1 MSKKIL
7 GLDLGTN
14 SIGWAYVTE
23 DETQNESEI
32 KQIGA
37 RVIQFDNFVS
47 TETGKESKEPLK
59 DFAGGKGISPNAG
72 RTKSRGARR
81 NLDRYQLRRENLL
94 EVLTK
99 TNIINSE
106 TKLCEDGKQTTFQTW
121 ELRAKAASEKI
132 ELNEFARVLLAIN
145 KKRGYKSSRKAKNS
159 EDGQAIDGMGIAKIL
174 YEENI
179 TPGQYVFQKLKTG
192 KKNVDDFY
200 RSDLQSEFDKVWNFQ
215 KEFYPEILTDAFYK
229 DLQGKGQKAT
239 SALFWTKYQFNT
251 ADIKDIDNDLKN
263 EKTVKLHARDQK
275 KLQAYK
281 WRSEAVSK
289 QLDKEQV
296 AYVLTEINNNL
307 SKSSGL
313 LGEISERSKELIFNN
328 ETVGQNQ
335 YNQLLKNRH
344 SRLKKQ
350 VFYRQDYLDEFEKI
364 WTTQVKHHAQL
375 TDKLK
380 EEIRDIV
387 IFYQRKLKSQK
398 GLISFCEF
406 ESREIDVSTGSTS
419 KKKTIGMRVAP
430 KSSPLFQE
438 FKIWQNLHNVIMKQ
452 GSINRNDEPN
462 LATEEKEALFEE
474 LNLKGNLKSERLI
487 EILGY
492 KPKDYKVNFTQLE
505 GNRTNQSLYN
515 AYLKI
520 LEIEGYNEDL
530 LKLSDKDE
538 INVDELK
545 TPAYEIKEMVKAI
558 FETLEINTKILE
570 FDAELDGKEFENQ
583 ASYQLWH
590 LLYSAEDDT
599 KKYSQED
606 ISLYGNDNIGLKKQL
621 CAKFGFKP
629 EHAKILA
636 NVVFQDDYGSLSTKA
651 MRKIYPYI
659 KESKYSVACAYV
671 STDYSKL
678 SQREDDIYDKLA
690 KNYRH
695 SKWVDKTE
703 NETRT
708 LKSKLDLL
716 PKNSLRNPVVE
727 KILNQMVNVVNTL
740 IDKEN
745 DQLKSEGKEPNFQF
759 DEIRIELARELKKN
773 AKERAE
779 MTTNINSAKTENDKI
794 KDFIKRDFPNVP
806 NPTKNDIIRYKLYQ
820 ELVSNS
826 YKDLYTNKKI
836 EYHNLFG
843 KEYDIDHIIPQSRLF
858 DDSFSNKVLVPRQ
871 ANLNKS
877 NQTAFDYMETKGED
891 AMSKYKSVIDDL
903 YEKKKISKAK
913 YQKLQKRSSE
923 IGEGFIERDLRDSQ
937 YIAKK
942 AKELLFGITRSV
954 VSSSGQI
961 TDRLRE
967 DWDLV
972 NIMKELNL
980 PKYRALGLTEMEER
994 KYGQKVEVIKDWT
1007 KRNDHRH
1014 HAMDALTIAFT
1025 KRSFIQYLNNLNARR
1040 NEKSDDTISNA
1051 KGRTSMDT
1059 SKLKLSTRD
1068 VLGIEEKETEIR
1080 IDDQGNKK
1088 RVFKLPIA
1096 NFRQAAKEH
1105 LENVIVSHKAK
1116 NKVVTKNKNKVRG
1129 SNKVQDALTPRGQL
1143 HKETVYGKY
1152 HYYEQKEEK
1161 VGAKFDKDT
1170 IEKVGNPLYKKLLLQ
1185 RLEENGNDPKKAFT
1199 GKNTLEKNPIYLNVE
1214 KTKVLPEKVKLVW
1227 LEEDFSIRKDVTPDL
1242 KIDKVIDKAVRTV
1255 LEIRLKEFGGDAKK
1269 AFSDLDKNPI
1279 WLNKE
1284 KGIAIKRVTISGVK
1298 NAEALH
1304 YKKDHF
1310 GKPILDTNGNKIAI
1324 DFVQTGNNHHV
1335 AVYRDEKGNL
1345 QEKVVPLF
1353 EAVARVNNELPIIF
1367 KNPKEIIDLVLER
1380 EITDEIILNN
1390 LPEKDWQFLF
1400 TMKQNELFVFPNEK
1414 TGFNPAEIDLLDP
1427 KNKKLISPNLFRV
1440 QKISTK
1446 NYLFRHHLETK
1457 VSFDINNENKSKEE
1471 RKKQAKEIENKL
1483 RKIAW
1488 ELIQTPDNLKGIIK
1502 LRTNH
1507 LGDIIGV
1514 GEY

>member
-1 MSKKIL
+1 MKKIL

-14 SIGWAYVTE
+14 SIGWAYITE
-23 DETQNESEI
+23 SETQNESEI
-32 KQIGA
+32 KQIGV
-37 RVIQFDNFVS
+37 RVNPLTVDEQQNF
-47 TETGKESKEPLK
+47 EKGKAITTNADRTLK
-59 DFAGGKGISPNAG
+59 
-72 RTKSRGARR
+72 RGARR
-81 NLDRYQLRRENLL
+81 NLDRYQFRRKNLL

-99 TNIINSE
+99 ANIINAE

-121 ELRAKAASEKI
+121 ALRAKAATDRI

-159 EDGQAIDGMGIAKIL
+159 EEGQAIDGMGIAKKL
-174 YEENI
+174 YEDNS
-179 TPGQYVFQKLKTG
+179 TPGQFVFQNLKDG
-192 KKNVDDFY
+192 KKVIPDFY

-215 KEFYPEILTDAFYK
+215 KQFYPEILTDELYQALK
-229 DLQGKGQKAT
+229 NQGKD
-239 SALFWTKYQFNT
+239 NT
-251 ADIKDIDNDLKN
+251 RKRILAIAKIYTAEIKELEDSLINTNTIKLNKN
-263 EKTVKLHARDQK
+263 DQK

-296 AYVLTEINNNL
+296 ALVLTEINNNL
-307 SKSSGL
+307 SKSSGY
-313 LGEISERSKELIFNN
+313 LGAISDRSKELYFNH

-335 YNQLLKNRH
+335 YKQLIKNRH
-344 SRLKKQ
+344 TPLTNQ

-364 WTTQVKHHAQL
+364 WTTQAKFHAQL

-406 ESREIDVSTGSTS
+406 ESKEIEKDG

-438 FKIWQNLHNVIMKQ
+438 FKIWQNLHNVLIKKA
-452 GSINRNDEPN
+452 GSKKRTLKKDAINDEEQEIFELD
-462 LATEEKEALFEE
+462 LAAKNQVFEE
-474 LNLKGNLKSERLI
+474 LNIKGNLKANQII
-487 EILGY
+487 EILGN
-492 KPKDYKVNFTQLE
+492 KPKDWEMNYTELE
-505 GNRTNQSLYN
+505 GNRTNQVLYN

-530 LKLSDKDE
+530 LKLSDKDD

-545 TPAYEIKEMVKAI
+545 TPASEIKEMVKAI
-558 FETLEINTKILE
+558 FGVLGINTKILE
-570 FDAELDGKEFENQ
+570 FDAELEGKDFENQ

-651 MRKIYPYI
+651 MRKVYPYI
-659 KESKYSVACAYV
+659 KENKYSEAC
-671 STDYSKL
+671 
-678 SQREDDIYDKLA
+678 ELA
-690 KNYRH
+690 GYRH
-695 SKWVDKTE
+695 SKHSL
-703 NETRT
+703 TREELESRI
-708 LKSKLDLL
+708 LKPKLDLL
-716 PKNSLRNPVVE
+716 QKNSLRNPVVE

-745 DQLKSEGKEPNFQF
+745 DKLKLEGKEPNFQF
-759 DEIRIELARELKKN
+759 DEIRIELSRELKKN
-773 AKERAE
+773 AAERAE
-779 MTTNINSAKTENDKI
+779 MTTNINSAKTAHEKI
-794 KDFIKRDFPNVP
+794 VKLLQSEFGLK
-806 NPTKNDIIRYKLYQ
+806 NPTRNDIVRFKLYE
-820 ELVSNS
+820 ELKNNG
-826 YKDLYTNKKI
+826 YKDLYTDTYIPREILFSKQVDI
-836 EYHNLFG
+836 E
-843 KEYDIDHIIPQSRLF
+843 HIIPQSRLF
-858 DDSFSNKVLVPRQ
+858 DDSFSNKTVVFRKD
-871 ANLNKS
+871 NLDKG
-877 NQTAFDYMETKGED
+877 NQTAIEYIESKFGED
-891 AMSKYKSVIDDL
+891 GLAKYQQRIDNL
-903 YEKKKISKAK
+903 FEQGKKNKEEGISKAK

-942 AKELLFGITRSV
+942 AKEMLFGITRYV
-954 VSSSGQI
+954 VSTSGQI

-980 PKYRALGLTEMEER
+980 PKYRALDLTEMEER
-994 KYGQKVEVIKDWT
+994 KYDQKVEVIKDWT

-1040 NEKSDDTISNA
+1040 NEKSDDTISNS
-1051 KGRTSMDT
+1051 KGRAAMDT
-1059 SKLKLSTRD
+1059 NSLKLSTRD
-1068 VLGIEEKETEIR
+1068 VLGIEEKETEIK

-1088 RVFKLPIA
+1088 RVFKLPIP
-1096 NFRQAAKEH
+1096 NFRQVAKEH

-1129 SNKVQDALTPRGQL
+1129 SNKVQEALTPRGQL

-1152 HYYEQKEEK
+1152 QYYEQKEEK
-1161 VGAKFDKDT
+1161 VGVKFDKET
-1170 IEKVGNPLYKKLLLQ
+1170 IEKIGNPLYKKLLLQ
-1185 RLEENGNDPKKAFT
+1185 RLAENSNDPKKAFA
-1199 GKNTLEKNPIYLNVE
+1199 GKNTLDKNPIYLNAE
-1214 KTKVLPEKVKLVW
+1214 KTEVLPEKVKLVW
-1227 LEEDFSIRKDVTPDL
+1227 LEEGFSIRKDVTPDL
-1242 KIDKVIDKAVRTV
+1242 KIDKVIDKAVRTI
-1255 LEIRLKEFGGDAKK
+1255 LENRLKEFGGDAKK
-1269 AFSDLDKNPI
+1269 AFVDLDKNPI

-1284 KGIAIKRVTISGVK
+1284 KGIAIKRVTISGVN

-1310 GKPILDTNGNKIAI
+1310 GKAILDKNGNKMPV

-1335 AVYRDEKGNL
+1335 AVYRDDKGNL
-1345 QEKVVPLF
+1345 QEKVVSLY
-1353 EAVARVNNELPIIF
+1353 EAVARVNLGLD
-1367 KNPKEIIDLVLER
+1367 IIDKTYKQSEG
-1380 EITDEIILNN
+1380 
-1390 LPEKDWQFLF
+1390 WQFLF
-1400 TMKQNELFVFPNEK
+1400 TMKQNELFVFPRTEK
-1414 TGFNPAEIDLLDP
+1414 KEVVDEETGEITVQEGITFNPAEIDLLDP

-1440 QKISTK
+1440 QKISNK
-1446 NYLFRHHLETK
+1446 NYFFRHHLETTVDTNPLLK
-1457 VSFDINNENKSKEE
+1457 DVTYKPQLGLN
-1471 RKKQAKEIENKL
+1471 AIE
-1483 RKIAW
+1483 
-1488 ELIQTPDNLKGIIK
+1488 GIIK